1 MNTQKSFEKLDERCV
16 AVVIDPIQSVKGK
29 VGWNLEEGVIEGAIT
44 LHWCSVSCFIWSG
57 SLDSS
62 DLLLSHPLLPPA

>member
-44 LHWCSVSCFIWSG
+44 LHWSCLVSSG
-57 SLDSS
+57 VV
-62 DLLLSHPLLPPA
+62 H

>member
-1 MNTQKSFEKLDERCV
+1 MSGVDMNTQKSFEKLDERCV

-44 LHWCSVSCFIWSG
+44 LHWSCLVSSG
-57 SLDSS
+57 VV
-62 DLLLSHPLLPPA
+62 H